1 MRGSE
6 KYTNAT
12 YKYMLSHGHSH
23 GQRKQHGES
32 TTNNIRFFSCFF
44 FYCNT
49 DRELCYSF
57 KDVIPVE
64 HWILVRIT
72 GCDRE
77 KGGREG
83 LPGNKHSV
91 K

>member
-1 MRGSE
+1 MDTVMDKE
-6 KYTNAT
+6 NN
-12 YKYMLSHGHSH
+12 M
-23 GQRKQHGES
+23 ES
-32 TTNNIRFFSCFF
+32 RLQITSDFLAVV